1 MGNDYRVRG
10 DVIRYHRKRSRLT
23 QQQLAERAGLSLG
36 QVSRIEGGKIETPH
50 FGTIERIA
58 TALGMESDDFIEWLM
73 PIPA

>member
-1 MGNDYRVRG
+1 MDNDYKVRG
-10 DVIRYHRKRSRLT
+10 DMIRYHRKRNRLT
-23 QQQLAERAGLSLG
+23 QQQLAQRAGLSLG

-58 TALGMESDDFIEWLM
+58 AVLGMESDDLIEWLM